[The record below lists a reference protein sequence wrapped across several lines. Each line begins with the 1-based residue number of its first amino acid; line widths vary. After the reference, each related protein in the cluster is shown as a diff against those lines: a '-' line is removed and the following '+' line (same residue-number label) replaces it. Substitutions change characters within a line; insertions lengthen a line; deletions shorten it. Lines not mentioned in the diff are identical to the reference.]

1 MEEIKSDEQI
11 DLSGVACPQ
20 NSARALLRLEGM
32 DPRKTLAILID
43 DGEPLRN
50 VPPSLEEEG
59 HTIVSKEKKGLQWLL
74 LVMRR

>member
-1 MEEIKSDEQI
+1 MNADETI
-11 DLSGVACPQ
+11 DLSGIGCPQ

-32 DPRKTLAILID
+32 DSHKTLAILID

-59 HTIVSKEKKGLQWLL
+59 HTIIKTEKKGLQWCI
-74 LVMRR
+74 LVKRR